1 MRGHKAVNK
10 IAIITDSTTDIY
22 QEDLQKNENIFVVPM
37 HITYN
42 DGREFRDG
50 LDITAP
56 QIIDDLDEFRPKTAS
71 PLGENFIKTFRAI
84 KEAGYTHVVG
94 VFLSEGISGTYRS
107 AIEYAKLVQED
118 NFQIEIIPCK
128 SVSMIIGYTA
138 LEMSRIAR
146 ETCNFEQTVSHG
158 KQLLQKTCVY
168 FAVESLKYLILG
180 GRISKL
186 EGTVAEMLDIKP
198 IIGVNAQDGT
208 LSSVGKV
215 RGRKRSIKK
224 VLQFFQKDTG
234 TREVAKIFVVH
245 GERLQDAE
253 YLKELFEQAYPN
265 VDIEIHS
272 LSALLTVHTG
282 PGTIGAAIFLK

>member
-1 MRGHKAVNK
+1 MRGYKLVNK

-50 LDITAP
+50 VDITSS
-56 QIIDDLDEFRPKTAS
+56 QIIKDLDEFRPKTAS
-71 PLGENFIKTFRAI
+71 PLGENFVKTFKEI
-84 KEAGYTHVVG
+84 KEAGYTHVAG
-94 VFLSEGISGTYRS
+94 VFLSEGISGTYAS
-107 AIEYAKLVQED
+107 AIEFAKLFEED
-118 NFQIEIIPCK
+118 NFKIQILPTK
-128 SVSMIIGYTA
+128 GVSMIIGHPA
-138 LEMSRIAR
+138 LEMAKTAR
-146 ETCNFEQTVSHG
+146 ETGDFVQTVSLG
-158 KQLLQKTCVY
+158 KQLLQRTCVY

-180 GRISKL
+180 GRISKV
-186 EGTVAEMLDIKP
+186 EGTIAEMLDIKP
-198 IIGVNAQDGT
+198 IVGVNPEDGT

-224 VLQFFQKDTG
+224 VLELFVEEIG
-234 TREVAKIFVVH
+234 TQEVDKIFVVH
-245 GERLQDAE
+245 GERMEDAKYLQ
-253 YLKELFEQAYPN
+253 ELFEQEYPN
-265 VDIEIHS
+265 AETEIHS